1 MTAEV
6 ASRLGHPVQTVLRSL
21 QDMAAHGLV
30 RQWQK
35 PRAEGEEKTT
45 THPYHWR
52 LSDQG
57 RKWAKQIGW
66 LIEEEI
72 GGDAA

>member
-6 ASRLGHPVQTVLRSL
+6 ANRLGHPVQTVLRSL

-30 RQWQK
+30 QQWRK
-35 PRAEGEEKTT
+35 PGAGGEERGT

-66 LIEEEI
+66 LIEEMMST
-72 GGDAA
+72 

>member
-6 ASRLGHPVQTVLRSL
+6 ANRLGHPAQTVLRSL

-30 RQWQK
+30 QQWRK
-35 PRAEGEEKTT
+35 PGAAGEEKSTQT
-45 THPYHWR
+45 YHWR

-57 RKWAKQIGW
+57 RKWAGQIGW

-72 GGDAA
+72 GGDTA